1 MAGII
6 SYGAYVPYYRLSL
19 GEIARAWGRP
29 PTPGE
34 RAVTNFDEDSLT
46 MAVAAAT
53 DCLKG
58 IDRQSVD
65 GFLFASTTPPY
76 KEKLCS
82 SVAAMAADLRRN
94 VWAAD
99 FGNSLRAGS
108 NALRAALD
116 AVKSGS
122 AKKVLVAAADCR
134 MGAPGS
140 EFEQGFGDGAAAF
153 IVGDSDVAVEVECI
167 YTHSDEFMDQ
177 WRSDADSFIKTWE
190 DRFILMH
197 GYTDNVREA
206 VRGLLAQNKLSPRD
220 FTKVVLYGP
229 NQRSLIEATLS
240 LGFDHRTQL
249 QDPFFSQLGNTG
261 CAFSLML
268 LVAALEN
275 AKPGDR
281 ILLVSY
287 GDGCN
292 AFCLRVT
299 DAIEKVR
306 DRRGIKQHLASKAM
320 LPSYEKFQQF
330 RNLVSREAAPHPG
343 IAVYLPMMWRDRS
356 VVLSLHAGKCNRC
369 GTISFPI
376 QRVCINCQSKDDYQ
390 EVRLSDKRGKIF
402 TFSKDFLAPSANP
415 PTIRCVVEFEGG
427 GRLLGV
433 MTDCDPDK
441 VEINLPVNMTFRK
454 VVDSPNIGV
463 HSYFWRCTPRF

>member
-6 SYGAYVPYYRLSL
+6 SYGAYIPYYRLNFS
-19 GEIARAWGRP
+19 EIARAWGRA

-34 RAVTNFDEDSLT
+34 RPVTNFDEDSLT
-46 MAVAAAT
+46 MAVAASM
-53 DCLKG
+53 DCLKD
-58 IDRQSVD
+58 IDRSSVD
-65 GFLFASTTPPY
+65 GFLFATTTPPY
-76 KEKLCS
+76 KEKQSS
-82 SVAAMAADLRRN
+82 SVAATANDLRRN

-99 FGNSLRAGS
+99 FGNSLRAGT

-122 AKKVLVAAADCR
+122 SKKVVVAAADCR

-140 EFEQGFGDGAAAF
+140 DFEQAFGDGAAAF
-153 IVGDSDVAVEVECI
+153 LVGDSDVAVEVECA

-177 WRSDADSFIKTWE
+177 WRSDSDPFIKNWE
-190 DRFILMH
+190 EKFTLLH

-206 VRGLLAQNKLSPRD
+206 IKGLLAQTKLTPKD
-220 FTKVVLYGP
+220 FSKIVMYGP
-229 NQRSLIEATLS
+229 NSRSLLDATS
-240 LGFDHRTQL
+240 GLGFDPKTQL
-249 QDPFFSQLGNTG
+249 QDPMFNQMGITG
-261 CAFSLML
+261 CAYSLML
-268 LVAALEN
+268 LVAALEK

-287 GDGCN
+287 GDGCD

-306 DRRGIKQHLASKAM
+306 DRRGIKQHLAAKAY
-320 LPSYEKFQQF
+320 LPSYEKYQQF
-330 RNLVSREAAPHPG
+330 RDLINKEAAPAPK
-343 IAVYLPMMWRDRS
+343 IAVYLPMMWRERTA
-356 VVLSLHAGKCNRC
+356 VLSLHAGKCNKC
-369 GTISFPI
+369 GAISFPS
-376 QRVCINCQSKDDYQ
+376 QRVCIMCQSKDDYH
-390 EVRLSDKRGKIF
+390 EIRLSDKRGKIF
-402 TFSKDFLAPSANP
+402 TFSKDFLAPSLNP
-415 PTIRCVVEFEGG
+415 PVIRNVTEFEGG

-441 VEINLPVNMTFRK
+441 VEVNLPVTMTFRK
-454 VVDSPNIGV
+454 VVDSPNLGI

>member
-6 SYGAYVPYYRLSL
+6 SYGAYIPYYRLSL
-19 GEIARAWGRP
+19 NEIARAWGRN

-34 RAVTNFDEDSLT
+34 RPVTNFDEDSLT
-46 MAVAAAT
+46 MAVAASR
-53 DCLKG
+53 DCLKD
-58 IDRQSVD
+58 IDRSSVD

-76 KEKLCS
+76 KEKQCS
-82 SVAAMAADLRRN
+82 SVAALAVDLRRN
-94 VWAAD
+94 VRAAD
-99 FGNSLRAGS
+99 FANSLRAGT

-116 AVKSGS
+116 AIKSGS
-122 AKKVLVAAADCR
+122 SKKVVIAAADCR

-140 EFEQGFGDGAAAF
+140 DYEQGFGDGAAAF
-153 IVGDSDVAVEVECI
+153 VVGDTDVAVEVECV

-177 WRSDADSFIKTWE
+177 WRSDADNFIKTWE
-190 DRFILMH
+190 ERFILMH
-197 GYTDNVREA
+197 GYTDNVRES
-206 VRGLLAQNKLSPRD
+206 VKGLLAQTKLTPKD
-220 FTKVVLYGP
+220 FSKIVFYGP
-229 NQRSLIEATLS
+229 NSRTLLDTVAG
-240 LGFDHRTQL
+240 LGFDAKTQL
-249 QDPFFSQLGNTG
+249 QDPMFNQMGNTG

-268 LVAALEN
+268 LVSALEK

-287 GDGCN
+287 GDGCD

-306 DRRGIKQHLASKAM
+306 DRRGIKQHLASKAY
-320 LPSYEKFQQF
+320 LPSYEKYQQF
-330 RNLVSREAAPHPG
+330 RNLISKEAAPHPG
-343 IAVYLPMMWRDRS
+343 IAVYLPLMWRDRT
-356 VVLSLHAGKCNRC
+356 VVISLHAGKCNKC
-369 GTISFPI
+369 GAIQFPP
-376 QRVCINCQSKDDYQ
+376 QRVCIRCQAKDDYH
-390 EVRLSDKRGKIF
+390 EISLSDKKGNIF

-415 PTIRCVVEFEGG
+415 PVVRCVVEFEGG

-441 VEINLPVNMTFRK
+441 VEVNLPVSMTFRK

>member
-6 SYGAYVPYYRLSL
+6 SYGAYIPYYRLSL
-19 GEIARAWGRP
+19 NEIARAWGRN

-34 RAVTNFDEDSLT
+34 RPVTNFDEDSLT
-46 MAVAAAT
+46 MAVAASR
-53 DCLKG
+53 DCLKD
-58 IDRQSVD
+58 IDRSSVD

-76 KEKLCS
+76 KEKQCS
-82 SVAAMAADLRRN
+82 SVAALAVDLRRN
-94 VWAAD
+94 VRAAD
-99 FGNSLRAGS
+99 FANSLRAGT

-116 AVKSGS
+116 AIKSGS
-122 AKKVLVAAADCR
+122 SKKVVVAAADCR

-140 EFEQGFGDGAAAF
+140 DYEQGFGDGAAAF
-153 IVGDSDVAVEVECI
+153 VVGDTDVAVEVECV

-177 WRSDADSFIKTWE
+177 WRSDADNFIKTWE
-190 DRFILMH
+190 ERFILMH

-206 VRGLLAQNKLSPRD
+206 VKGLLAQTKLTPKD
-220 FTKVVLYGP
+220 FSKIVFYGP
-229 NQRSLIEATLS
+229 NSRTLLDTVAG
-240 LGFDHRTQL
+240 LGFDAKTQL
-249 QDPFFSQLGNTG
+249 QDPMFNQMGNTG

-268 LVAALEN
+268 LVSALEK

-287 GDGCN
+287 GDGCD

-306 DRRGIKQHLASKAM
+306 DRRGIKQHLASKAY
-320 LPSYEKFQQF
+320 LPSYEKYQQF
-330 RNLVSREAAPHPG
+330 RNLISKEAAPHPG
-343 IAVYLPMMWRDRS
+343 IAVYLPLMWRDRT
-356 VVLSLHAGKCNRC
+356 VVISLHAGKCNKC
-369 GTISFPI
+369 GAIQFPP
-376 QRVCINCQSKDDYQ
+376 QRVCIRCQAKDDYH
-390 EVRLSDKRGKIF
+390 EISLSDKKGNIF

-415 PTIRCVVEFEGG
+415 PVVRCVVEFEGG

-441 VEINLPVNMTFRK
+441 VEVNLPVSMTFRK